1 MCGIAGI
8 VGARSRVSVEASLR
22 SMLEAQFHRGP
33 DDGGSTVMSVRGGT
47 VGLGNRRLAIQDLS
61 PLGHQP
67 MVSQATGDVLVYNGE
82 IYNAPALRDLLKTE
96 GLEFQGHSD
105 TEVLLRAYER
115 WGTECLSRLRGM
127 FAFALWDA
135 RRTRLVIARD
145 PMGIKPLYYAAK
157 EGSWFAFA
165 SEVRALLQSGLPDS
179 RIDRR
184 SLAGYLAYGA
194 VQEPLTIYEGI
205 FSLPRG
211 CWQERDDRGN
221 VTAGERY
228 WQLPFPEASQRA
240 RHLTDVVEEGRG
252 ILQESVRR
260 HLLSD
265 VKVGL
270 FLSSGL
276 DSTAL
281 LGLTPGK
288 HNIDAFTVSF
298 PDHPEY
304 NEVLA
309 AKVAAER
316 FGVRHH
322 ECPVSDSTALV
333 WIHKALESM
342 DQPSMD
348 GFNSYIVSRAV
359 REHGI
364 AVALSGLGGDEVF
377 GGYEL
382 FHRVPRIYNALSWL
396 VPFPE
401 SVRTTAAWLATAFTN
416 DTVRQK
422 AHEIAKVNPG
432 LIGLYFRQ
440 RRLIGDSAMQAFGF
454 QAGTLS
460 LSEDFQVPEL
470 QYTGCYVPAD
480 LLSSVARLDASFYLA
495 NILLRDSDV
504 FGMANSLEIRVPFL
518 DRDLIDWAFRLPGDV
533 VLPKGAPLK
542 HLLRKICAEVYGQL
556 PVASSKRGFVVP
568 ISAWLRGPLREVME
582 TSLGTLRDSGLLDT
596 AGIDDVEE
604 IFRRE
609 PDTQVWSRLWALV
622 TLGSWL
628 GTQHAGAPGMKL
640 VPDVSPEFV
649 PEAPKPNNSVLEFTV
664 IEMPPRETAVSST
677 GTQ

>member
-8 VGARSRVSVEASLR
+8 VGALSRRQVDGPLR
-22 SMLEAQFHRGP
+22 SMLDAQFHRGP
-33 DDGGSTVMSVRGGT
+33 DDGGLSVIRVRGGT
-47 VGLGNRRLAIQDLS
+47 VGLGNRRLSIQDLS

-67 MVSQATGDVLVYNGE
+67 MVNQATGDILVYNGE
-82 IYNAPALRDLLKTE
+82 IYNAPALRDLLRTE

-105 TEVLLRAYER
+105 TEVLMRAYER
-115 WGTECLSRLRGM
+115 WGTECLTRLRGM

-135 RRTRLVIARD
+135 RRSRLVIARD

-157 EGSWFAFA
+157 KDSWFVFA

-179 RIDRR
+179 RIDPR

-194 VQEPLTIYEGI
+194 VQEPLTIYDGI

-211 CWQERDDRGN
+211 WWQERDDLGN
-221 VTAGERY
+221 VVAGGRY
-228 WQLPFPEASQRA
+228 WQFPLPEESQRG
-240 RHLTDVVEEGRG
+240 RPLTDLVEEGRG
-252 ILQESVRR
+252 ILKESVRR

-265 VKVGL
+265 VQVGL

-281 LGLTPGK
+281 LGLTPEK
-288 HNIDAFTVSF
+288 HNLDAFTVSF

-309 AKVAAER
+309 ARVAAER

-322 ECPVSDSTALV
+322 ECPVSDNTALN

-396 VPFPE
+396 IPFPE

-422 AHEIAKVNPG
+422 AHEMARVNPG

-440 RRLIGDSAMQAFGF
+440 RRLIGDSALEAFGF
-454 QAGTLS
+454 QAETLC

-470 QYTGCYVPAD
+470 QYEGCYTPAD
-480 LLSSVARLDASFYLA
+480 LLASVARLDAAFYLK

-518 DRDLIDWAFRLPGDV
+518 DLDLIEWAFRLPGDV
-533 VLPKGAPLK
+533 LLPKGAPLK
-542 HLLRKICAEVYGQL
+542 YLLRKICAEVYGQL
-556 PVASSKRGFVVP
+556 PVASSKRGFVIP
-568 ISAWLRGPLREVME
+568 ISSWLRGPLREVME
-582 TSLGTLRDSGLLDT
+582 VSLCTLRDSGLLDT
-596 AGIDDVEE
+596 TGIDDVEE

-609 PDTQVWSRLWALV
+609 PDSPAWSRLWALV
-622 TLGSWL
+622 TLGFWL
-628 GTQHAGAPGMKL
+628 GTQHAAAPGIKPMAHSSAELISEAQKC
-640 VPDVSPEFV
+640 VPRSDMQG
-649 PEAPKPNNSVLEFTV
+649 TG
-664 IEMPPRETAVSST
+664 ST
-677 GTQ
+677 IPL

>member
-8 VGARSRVSVEASLR
+8 VGAFSHGRIDVALR
-22 SMLEAQFHRGP
+22 SMLDAQLHRGP
-33 DDGGSTVMSVRGGT
+33 DDCGLRMMPVRGRT
-47 VGLGNRRLAIQDLS
+47 VGLGNRRLAIQDVS

-67 MVSQATGDVLVYNGE
+67 MVNEGTGDVLVYNGE
-82 IYNAPALRDLLKTE
+82 IYNAPALRDLLRTE
-96 GLEFQGHSD
+96 GFEFRGHSD

-115 WGTECLSRLRGM
+115 WGTECLSCLRGM

-135 RRTRLVIARD
+135 RRSRLVIARD

-157 EGSWFAFA
+157 EDSWFVFA

-179 RIDRR
+179 RIGHR

-211 CWQERDDRGN
+211 CWQERDDLGN
-221 VTAGERY
+221 VVAEGRY
-228 WQLPFPEASQRA
+228 WRFPLPEESQRG
-240 RHLTDVVEEGRG
+240 RLLTEVVEEGRE

-281 LGLTPGK
+281 LGLTPEK

-304 NEVLA
+304 NEVVE

-322 ECPVSDSTALV
+322 ECRVSDSTALD
-333 WIHKALESM
+333 WMHRALECM

-364 AVALSGLGGDEVF
+364 SVALSGLGGDEVF

-382 FHRVPRIYNALSWL
+382 FHRVPRIYSALSWL

-401 SVRTTAAWLATAFTN
+401 SVRTAAAWLATAFTN

-440 RRLIGDSAMQAFGF
+440 RRLMGDSAMKAFGCEAEKF
-454 QAGTLS
+454 S

-480 LLSSVARLDASFYLA
+480 LLSSVARLDASFYLE
-495 NILLRDSDV
+495 NILLRDSDI
-504 FGMANSLEIRVPFL
+504 FGMANSLEIRVPFV
-518 DRDLIDWAFRLPGDV
+518 DCDLIEWAFRLPGDV
-533 VLPKGAPLK
+533 MLPKGAPLK
-542 HLLRKICAEVYGQL
+542 YLLRKICADVYGQL

-582 TSLGTLRDSGLLDT
+582 ASLRTLRDSGLLDAT
-596 AGIDDVEE
+596 GIDDVEE
-604 IFRRE
+604 IFHRE
-609 PDTQVWSRLWALV
+609 PETQAWSRMWTLV

-628 GTQHAGAPGMKL
+628 GTQHAAATGMKQMPDTRSEL
-640 VPDVSPEFV
+640 VSEEPRLNDTG
-649 PEAPKPNNSVLEFTV
+649 LEFSV
-664 IEMPPRETAVSST
+664 IEMPPTETAFSAGGAV
-677 GTQ
+677 